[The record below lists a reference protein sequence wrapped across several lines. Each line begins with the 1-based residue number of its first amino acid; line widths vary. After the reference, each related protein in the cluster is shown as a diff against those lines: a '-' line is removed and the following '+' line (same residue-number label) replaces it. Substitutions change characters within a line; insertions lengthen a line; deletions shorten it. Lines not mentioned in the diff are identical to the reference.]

1 MLETVRRLFELMLP
15 AERRRARLLFVVM
28 LVVAILET
36 AGVVSIMPFMA
47 LVANP
52 HVVETNL
59 YLARLYQGLAF
70 SSTNAFLVFAGIVT
84 LVLLTLSNAASM
96 LLVWVMFRFVYLQ
109 DHLLSARLIERYV
122 GRPYAFFLTRNS
134 AELVKNILSEVTSV
148 VHGLLIP
155 SLQIAAKGLV
165 ALFLAG
171 LLLLADPWLAMGV
184 AIVLGGAYA
193 AIYLLVHGFL
203 GRLGEVRNEANTRR
217 FTAASSVLG
226 GIKEIKL
233 YQRAG
238 FFLKGYE
245 GASLLFARNSS
256 THQIIAQLPRYVL
269 EVLAM
274 GGAIVIILYLI
285 ASRVQL
291 DQSLPL
297 IGLYVLAGYRLMPA
311 LQQIFVSLA
320 SLRFTTQ
327 SLDIL
332 VRDMAIAGPGEE
344 PAAVQKNVPP
354 LIDSIRLVDV
364 TFTYPGASEPTIR
377 VPQLDLPARKSVA
390 FVGTT
395 GAGKSTIVDIL
406 CGLLVPETGS
416 VLVDG
421 ARIDRDN
428 VLSWQRHIGYVP
440 QQIYL
445 IDDTIA
451 RNIAFGLPDG
461 QVDMAR
467 VEAASRAASLHD
479 FVVRDLEEGYAT
491 VVGERGVRLSG
502 GERQRIGIARAL
514 YHDPD
519 VLVFD
524 EATAALD
531 TNTESAVMQAID
543 ALSGTKTLIMIAHRL
558 ATVRNCDCIFV
569 IDKGRV
575 VASGSYDGL
584 VRDDERFRS
593 MVQQMERQ

>member
-1 MLETVRRLFELMLP
+1 MLDTVRRLYGLLLP
-15 AERRRARLLFVVM
+15 EERRRARLLFVVM

-52 HVVETNL
+52 QVVETNRF
-59 YLARLYQGLAF
+59 LANLYQMLGF
-70 SSTNAFLVFAGIVT
+70 GSTNAFLIFAGLVT
-84 LVLLTLSNAASM
+84 LLLLALSNAASM

-171 LLLLADPWLAMGV
+171 LLLFADPWLAIGV
-184 AIVLGGAYA
+184 ALVLGGAYA

-217 FTAASSVLG
+217 FTAASSVLS

-233 YQRAG
+233 YQRAD

-245 GASLLFARNSS
+245 GASMLFARNSS

-274 GGAIVIILYLI
+274 GGAIIIILYLI
-285 ASRVQL
+285 ASRGQL

-327 SLDIL
+327 SLDLL
-332 VRDMAIAGPGEE
+332 VRDMAVADAGEA
-344 PAAVQKNVPP
+344 PASVQKAVPP
-354 LIDSIRLVDV
+354 LVESIRLVDV
-364 TFTYPGASEPTIR
+364 TFTYPGATEPAIR
-377 VPQLDLPARKSVA
+377 VPQLIIPAKKSVA

-406 CGLLVPETGS
+406 CGLLTPEAGS
-416 VLVDG
+416 VMVDG
-421 ARIDRDN
+421 TRIDRDN
-428 VLSWQRHIGYVP
+428 VLSWQAHIGYVP

-451 RNIAFGLPDG
+451 RNIAFGLPDE
-461 QVDMAR
+461 QVDMER
-467 VEAASRAASLHD
+467 VEAASRAASLHE
-479 FVVRDLEEGYAT
+479 FVARDLEQGYAT

-531 TNTESAVMQAID
+531 THTESAVMQAID

-558 ATVRNCDCIFV
+558 ATVRNCDEIFV
-569 IDKGRV
+569 IEKGRV
-575 VASGSYDGL
+575 VATGSYEGL

-593 MVQQMERQ
+593 MVRQMERQ

>member
-1 MLETVRRLFELMLP
+1 MLETVRRLFGLLLP
-15 AERRRARLLFVVM
+15 AERRRARLLFLVM
-28 LVVAILET
+28 LVVAVLET

-52 HVVETNL
+52 HIVEANP
-59 YLARLYQGLAF
+59 YLARLYHALEF
-70 SSTNAFLVFAGIVT
+70 NSTNAFLVFAGVVT

-171 LLLLADPWLAMGV
+171 LLLAADPLLAMGV
-184 AIVLGGAYA
+184 ALVLGGAYA

-238 FFLKGYE
+238 YFLKGYE

-285 ASRVQL
+285 SSRGQL
-291 DQSLPL
+291 DRSLPL

-332 VRDMAIAGPGEE
+332 VRDMAISAPGEE
-344 PAAVQKNVPP
+344 PSAVQKNVPP
-354 LIDSIRLVDV
+354 LVDSIQLADV
-364 TFTYPGASEPTIR
+364 TFTYPGASEPAIR
-377 VPQLDLPARKSVA
+377 VPQLSIPARKSVA

-406 CGLLVPETGS
+406 CGLLVPDAGS
-416 VLVDG
+416 VMVDG
-421 ARIDRDN
+421 IRVDRDN
-428 VLSWQRHIGYVP
+428 VLAWQTHIGYVP

-451 RNIAFGLPDG
+451 RNIAFGLPDEE
-461 QVDMAR
+461 VDMAR
-467 VEAASRAASLHD
+467 VEAASRAASLHE
-479 FVVRDLEEGYAT
+479 FVVRDLEEGYDT

-575 VASGSYDGL
+575 VASGGYDSL

>member
-15 AERRRARLLFVVM
+15 EERRRARLLFVVM

-70 SSTNAFLVFAGIVT
+70 SSTDAFLVFAGIVT

-217 FTAASSVLG
+217 FTAASSVLA

-233 YQRAG
+233 YQRTG

>member
-15 AERRRARLLFVVM
+15 EERRRARLLFVVM

-70 SSTNAFLVFAGIVT
+70 SSTDAFLVFAGIVT

-217 FTAASSVLG
+217 FTAASSVLA

-233 YQRAG
+233 YQRTG

-332 VRDMAIAGPGEE
+332 VRDMAIAGPGQE

>member
-70 SSTNAFLVFAGIVT
+70 SSTDAFLVFAGIVT

>member
-15 AERRRARLLFVVM
+15 EERRRARLLFVVM

-70 SSTNAFLVFAGIVT
+70 SSTDAFLVFAGIVT

-171 LLLLADPWLAMGV
+171 LLLVADPWLAIGV
-184 AIVLGGAYA
+184 ALVLGGAYA

-217 FTAASSVLG
+217 FTAASSVLA

-233 YQRAG
+233 YQRTG

-274 GGAIVIILYLI
+274 GGVIVIILYLI
-285 ASRVQL
+285 ASRGQL

-332 VRDMAIAGPGEE
+332 VRDMAISSPGEE
-344 PAAVQKNVPP
+344 PAAIQKNVPP
-354 LIDSIRLVDV
+354 LVDSIRLVDV

-421 ARIDRDN
+421 VRIDRDN

-467 VEAASRAASLHD
+467 VEAASRAASLHE
-479 FVVRDLEEGYAT
+479 FVGRDLEDGYAT

-514 YHDPD
+514 YHDPE